1 MIVIRSD
8 STPKQRFEDEVV
20 ASRVFDTLRDKLRDD
35 FIPFVTSKVVPVGG
49 DLSQHN
55 VGISSEDMA
64 TLIKNVNVV
73 IHLAASIDFKER
85 LDKAVESNVLGTLRL
100 FGLAKKFTNLQA
112 FVHCSTAYVN
122 SNRRDGG
129 LVEEALPPLAF
140 DPEEIVRTIMAKH
153 KSQIES
159 FSDSLLAKYQY
170 PNTYTFTKAISE
182 HILALRRG
190 NVPLFYVRPTIVG
203 ATLKEPFPGWV
214 DSAAAVGAVI
224 LYVGVGVVH
233 YIKVGANMSLLS
245 LSCSSFINVHIGQ
258 GLS

>member
-1 MIVIRSD
+1 
-8 STPKQRFEDEVV
+8 
-20 ASRVFDTLRDKLRDD
+20 VFDTLRDKLRDD

-55 VGISSEDMA
+55 IGISSEDMA

-100 FGLAKKFTNLQA
+100 FNLAKKFTQLHA

-122 SNRRDGG
+122 CNRSGG
-129 LVEEALPPLAF
+129 VVIDESLPPLAF
-140 DPEEIVRTIMAKH
+140 DPEEIVRIIMAKH
-153 KSQIES
+153 KSQIDS
-159 FSDSLLAKYQY
+159 FSDKLLVKYHY

-182 HILALRRG
+182 HILSLRRG
-190 NVPLFYVRPTIVG
+190 NMPLYFVRPTIVG

-214 DSAAAVGAVI
+214 DSVAAVGAVI

-233 YIKVGANMSLLS
+233 FIKVINALISLHS
-245 LSCSSFINVHIGQ
+245 TINVGW
-258 GLS
+258 L

>member
-1 MIVIRSD
+1 
-8 STPKQRFEDEVV
+8 VV

-35 FIPFVTSKVVPVGG
+35 FIPFVTTKVVPIGG

-55 VGISSEDMA
+55 IGMSSEDMA
-64 TLIKNVNVV
+64 TIIKNVNVV

-100 FGLAKKFTNLQA
+100 FNLAKKFANLQA

-122 SNRRDGG
+122 CNRSDG
-129 LVEEALPPLAF
+129 LIEESLPPLSF
-140 DPEEIVRTIMAKH
+140 DPEEMVRVIMAKH

-159 FSDSLLAKYQY
+159 FSDKLLAKFQY

-182 HILALRRG
+182 HILSLRRG
-190 NVPLFYVRPTIVG
+190 NMPLYFVRPTIVG

-214 DSAAAVGAVI
+214 DSVAAVGAVI

-233 YIKVGANMSLLS
+233 FIKVTMS
-245 LSCSSFINVHIGQ
+245 I
-258 GLS
+258 